1 MSDPVLEAF
10 HSRVAPGIRA
20 LHAHRVALRA
30 RTKWEGV
37 VVAVGSVLAAILLA
51 RVPSNGDGLGILGP
65 IAGAI
70 GMGWRLTSLQKGW
83 ASRVVD
89 TVMPVLCEAM
99 GRAEYRERGID
110 PAVLAPFEEL
120 GVIPRSTRQ
129 DLQHHLRG
137 WEGGTEF
144 EVLAADLSQRSSGG
158 QGGSASSRHIFHGLL
173 FRIQLPIRVPTHVL
187 VRPRPIGIP
196 AALGGLFQS
205 PLVASLHEVDV
216 GPGDFS
222 TRFEVRAALR
232 DPSTA
237 DRVRALI
244 SPRVQQALLELNA
257 AEGGLIDD
265 RPAFTAAFQDD
276 RLLLALS
283 RYGKSKV
290 GGIAFERTRPFLDA
304 GLYLMGDEAELARRL
319 DAMLQDARIGHRIVQ
334 RLGLAA
340 G

>member
-1 MSDPVLEAF
+1 MRDPVLEAF
-10 HSRVAPGIRA
+10 HTRVAPGIRA
-20 LHAHRVALRA
+20 LHEHRLALRA

-37 VVAVGSVLAAILLA
+37 VVAAASLLAAVFLA

-70 GMGWRLTSLQKGW
+70 WMGWRLNSMQKGW

-110 PAVLAPFEEL
+110 PAVLKPFEEL
-120 GVIPRSTRQ
+120 GVIPRSVRQ
-129 DLQHHLRG
+129 ELQHHLKG

-144 EVLAADLSQRSSGG
+144 EVLAADLWQGASGGGGRSS
-158 QGGSASSRHIFHGLL
+158 ARNVFHGLL
-173 FRIQLPIRVPTHVL
+173 FRLQLPIRVPTHVV

-196 AALGGLFQS
+196 AALAGVFESRLM
-205 PLVASLHEVDV
+205 ASLHEVDV

-232 DPSTA
+232 DPFTA
-237 DRVRALI
+237 DQVRALL

-257 AEGGLIDD
+257 AEGGLIGD

-290 GGIAFERTRPFLDA
+290 GGVAFERTRPFLDA
-304 GLYLMGDEAELARRL
+304 GIYLMGDEAELARRL
-319 DAMLQDARIGHRIVQ
+319 DALLQDARIGHRMVQ